1 MGMDHPR
8 LDLRL
13 HWLDLLTLGF
23 GFYAANFGNYG
34 KTYGSLA
41 TVVVLVTWMYLS
53 AYALIF
59 GAELNSELEHQTAR
73 DTTAGAQK
81 PMGERGA
88 WSADHVARDGE
99 PRQPRAEE
107 IGSEPPHEFAGLSPP
122 TEHLTSRRGQQR
134 E

>member
-73 DTTAGAQK
+73 DTTAGAK
-81 PMGERGA
+81 SPWGNAAPG
-88 WSADHVARDGE
+88 
-99 PRQPRAEE
+99 
-107 IGSEPPHEFAGLSPP
+107 PPIMSPGMKSP
-122 TEHLTSRRGQQR
+122 DSHALKR
-134 E
+134 